1 MTLEHAHD
9 AGVGPGRDLG
19 DLLGARRREGME
31 DELFLR
37 VANVD
42 AIEGEGVEVRVDAQG
57 AVAALDHGQGTDE
70 GVLDAREAQR
80 ALASAASG

>member
-1 MTLEHAHD
+1 VTLEHAHD

-19 DLLGARRREGME
+19 DLLGARRRQGME

-42 AIEGEGVEVRVDAQG
+42 AIEREGVEMGIDC
-57 AVAALDHGQGTDE
+57 
-70 GVLDAREAQR
+70 ARLRR
-80 ALASAASG
+80 ARRPR